1 MQMRTQL
8 GGATRANGPQPASR
22 CGLDQRWAQEVISA
36 SRGRA
41 GEGPSLHPS
50 TSCLR
55 SAHRGLCRESRFP
68 GEPPWSLVPAKGPR
82 RACARAGMG
91 FVSESG
97 ARSEAGLLSCLCLPA
112 ERPLPPCQARAAQN
126 LEIHVPFCRALF
138 LSAARACARFA
149 GPQNG
154 TLTCRGRGE
163 LALQMSRCP
172 SARNVRRINPP
183 PPEHHR
189 RRTLSPKTQG
199 VRLSSLQLR
208 ARPICASSPALP
220 FPQKN
225 LGSSRRGQVP

>member
-1 MQMRTQL
+1 
-8 GGATRANGPQPASR
+8 
-22 CGLDQRWAQEVISA
+22 
-36 SRGRA
+36 
-41 GEGPSLHPS
+41 
-50 TSCLR
+50 
-55 SAHRGLCRESRFP
+55 
-68 GEPPWSLVPAKGPR
+68 
-82 RACARAGMG
+82 MG

-97 ARSEAGLLSCLCLPA
+97 ARSEAGLLSCLCLRA
-112 ERPLPPCQARAAQN
+112 ERPLPPCEGTGSSEFRNPRSLLQGFVPLRRASVCPLCRAAEWHAD
-126 LEIHVPFCRALF
+126 LP
-138 LSAARACARFA
+138 
-149 GPQNG
+149 
-154 TLTCRGRGE
+154 GRGE